1 MEEIKLYGVKIDNVT
16 REEAVCRA
24 LRATGEPCVVFTP
37 NALMLE
43 RARKDI
49 ALATLLN
56 RASLSLPD
64 GAGVVWAAEKM
75 GTPLRER
82 VAGIDFGSAILER
95 SERSGLRVFLLGG
108 EDGVAEHARENLRK
122 KHPRLCICGTT
133 WGYFQ
138 KTGEEN
144 TAVISYIRAC
154 RPDVLFV
161 CMGFPVQERWVIEN
175 LHLLS
180 DIRVIAC
187 LGGSLDVWAG
197 DLRRAP
203 HWMSR
208 MGMEWLWR
216 MLRQPKRFA
225 KLPEIASFLW
235 HVPPKAEFTEKSP
248 L

>member
-16 REEAVCRA
+16 KGDAVYRA
-24 LRATGEPCVVFTP
+24 MRSTGEPCVVFTP

-43 RARKDI
+43 RARRD
-49 ALATLLN
+49 AVLARLLN

-64 GAGVVWAAEKM
+64 GAGVLWAAEKM

-82 VAGIDFGSAILER
+82 VAGIDFGNEILER
-95 SERSGLRVFLLGG
+95 AERSGLRVFLLGG
-108 EDGVAEHARENLRK
+108 GDGVAERAAENLRK

-133 WGYFQ
+133 WGYFR
-138 KTGEEN
+138 KSGEEN
-144 TAVISYIRAC
+144 ASVISYIRAC

-187 LGGSLDVWAG
+187 LGGSLDVWSG
-197 DLRRAP
+197 DIRRAP
-203 HWMSR
+203 DWMSR
-208 MGMEWLWR
+208 TGLEWLWR

-225 KLPEIASFLW
+225 ALPKMASFLW
-235 HVPPKAEFTEKSP
+235 HVPPKAEFTERSS

>member
-1 MEEIKLYGVKIDNVT
+1 MEEIKLYGVKIDNIAK
-16 REEAVCRA
+16 EEAVCRA

-43 RARKDI
+43 RARRDT

-56 RASLSLPD
+56 RASISLPD

-75 GTPLRER
+75 GMPLRER

-95 SERSGLRVFLLGG
+95 AERSGLRVFLLGG
-108 EDGVAEHARENLRK
+108 GDGVAEHASENLQK

-133 WGYFQ
+133 WGYFH

-203 HWMSR
+203 LWMSR
-208 MGMEWLWR
+208 MGLEWLWR
-216 MLRQPKRFA
+216 MLCQPGRFA
-225 KLPEIASFLW
+225 KLPEIVSFLW
-235 HVPPKAEFTEKSP
+235 HVPPKVEITERSP

>member
-1 MEEIKLYGVKIDNVT
+1 MEEIKLYGVKIDNLT
-16 REEAVCRA
+16 KDAAVYHA

-43 RARKDI
+43 RARREAELTK
-49 ALATLLN
+49 LLN

-64 GAGVVWAAEKM
+64 GAGVLWAAEKM
-75 GTPLRER
+75 GTPLAER
-82 VAGIDFGSAILER
+82 VAGIDFGAEILFRAER
-95 SERSGLRVFLLGG
+95 AGLRVFLLGG
-108 EDGVAEHARENLRK
+108 GDGVAERAAENLRK

-133 WGYFQ
+133 WGYFD

-144 TAVISYIRAC
+144 MRTISYIRAC

-175 LHLLS
+175 LHHLT

-187 LGGSLDVWAG
+187 LGGSLDVWSG

-203 HWMSR
+203 LWMSR
-208 MGMEWLWR
+208 MGTEWLWR

-225 KLPEIASFLW
+225 VLPEMVSFLW
-235 HVPPKAEFTEKSP
+235 HVPQKEEFRERDP

>member
-16 REEAVCRA
+16 KEEAMYRA

-43 RARKDI
+43 RARKDTELS
-49 ALATLLN
+49 ALLN

-64 GAGVVWAAEKM
+64 GAGVLWAAEKM

-82 VAGIDFGSAILER
+82 VAGIDFGSEIIER
-95 SERSGLRVFLLGG
+95 AERSGLRVFLLGG
-108 EDGVAEHARENLRK
+108 AENVAERASENLRK

-133 WGYFQ
+133 WGYFH

-144 TAVISYIRAC
+144 ARVISYIRAC
-154 RPDVLFV
+154 RPDILFV
-161 CMGFPVQERWVIEN
+161 CMGFPVQERWIIDN
-175 LHLLS
+175 LHHLT

-203 HWMSR
+203 EWMSR
-208 MGMEWLWR
+208 TGMEWLWR

-225 KLPEIASFLW
+225 KLPKIVSFLW
-235 HVPPKAEFTEKSP
+235 HVPQKAEFTEQNP

>member
-16 REEAVCRA
+16 KGEAVHRA

-37 NALMLE
+37 NAVMLE
-43 RARKDI
+43 RARKDA
-49 ALATLLN
+49 ALASLLN

-64 GAGVVWAAEKM
+64 GAGVLWAAKKM

-82 VAGIDFGSAILER
+82 VTGIDFGSEILER
-95 SERSGLRVFLLGG
+95 AERSGLRVFLLGG
-108 EDGVAEHARENLRK
+108 AENVAERASENLRK

-133 WGYFQ
+133 WGCFH

-144 TAVISYIRAC
+144 ARVISYIRAC

-161 CMGFPVQERWVIEN
+161 CMGFPVQERWVMEN
-175 LHLLS
+175 LHYLT

-203 HWMSR
+203 EWVSR
-208 MGMEWLWR
+208 TGMEWLWR
-216 MLRQPKRFA
+216 MLHQPKRFA
-225 KLPEIASFLW
+225 KLPEIVSFLW
-235 HVPPKAEFTEKSP
+235 HVPQKAEFTERNP